1 MIMKASIIP
10 FLLIALVL
18 TMGLAGY
25 ASPSHPLATRISL
38 HDRPIQQIAEKAV
51 ADAGN
56 SHPDQ

>member
-25 ASPSHPLATRISL
+25 ASPSHLSAAKASL
-38 HDRPIQQIAEKAV
+38 HDQPIKQIADLAV
-51 ADAGN
+51 TDA
-56 SHPDQ
+56 SYFLPKQ